1 MTCQHLFQ
9 TFFNFFSRAAYHAL
23 NSGIIPAMKNLI
35 TIVAALVLCGGAAAA
50 EQLRLKYAATV
61 TVLDADGKPCGKRTL
76 KAGTLIEVVT
86 PTATAATTTAHS
98 GRWTD
103 RELDADD
110 ISPAMFKAEKRTTPT
125 SFFCKIKLDPD
136 PYVPGELEETAKECF
151 CLYVTAFGKGSN
163 ASGNFFV
170 FFKKN
175 TPMGKAIIKYVQDG
189 NHHPATLTFHCL
201 PDTSFPDY
209 VILDNIAI
217 KQHAD
222 LDRKLRKD

>member
-1 MTCQHLFQ
+1 MKKLILIF
-9 TFFNFFSRAAYHAL
+9 AL
-23 NSGIIPAMKNLI
+23 
-35 TIVAALVLCGGAAAA
+35 TVLCGGIHAA

-86 PTATAATTTAHS
+86 PTAAAATSTATAHS

-125 SFFCKIKLDPD
+125 TFFCKIKLNPD
-136 PYVPGELEETAKECF
+136 PVIPSEYEETAKESF
-151 CLYVTAFGKGSN
+151 CLYVTAFGKGSH
-163 ASGNFFV
+163 ASETFRV
-170 FFKKN
+170 FFKKA
-175 TPMGKAIIKYVQDG
+175 TAMGKAIIKYVQDG
-189 NHHPATLTFHCL
+189 NPHPATLTFHCL
-201 PDTSFPDY
+201 PDTKWPDY

>member
-1 MTCQHLFQ
+1 
-9 TFFNFFSRAAYHAL
+9 
-23 NSGIIPAMKNLI
+23 MKNLI
-35 TIVAALVLCGGAAAA
+35 LIFALVVLCGGIHAA
-50 EQLRLKYAATV
+50 ERLRLKYAATV

-86 PTATAATTTAHS
+86 PTAAAATSTAHS

-125 SFFCKIKLDPD
+125 SFFCKIELDPD
-136 PYVPGELEETAKECF
+136 PVIFREFEETAKESY

-163 ASGNFFV
+163 ASEHFWV
-170 FFKKN
+170 FFKKE
-175 TPMGKAIIKYVQDG
+175 TAMGKAIIKYVKDG
-189 NHHPATLTFHCL
+189 NPHPATLTFHCL
-201 PDTSFPDY
+201 PKSTTPDY

-222 LDRKLRKD
+222 LNRKLRKD